1 VPRPSFP
8 VPDHPS
14 ETLSAQEAAPD
25 AGALQ
30 PAVEGGNSPLERR
43 SSSASLSRAH
53 LPVTLGTIMGL
64 ALPTI
69 VEQFFSAGVG
79 LTDTIVAGSTGPN
92 AAAHAA
98 ASAAVGT
105 MTYLQWFAGLMTAAL
120 GVGATAIVARSI
132 GAHRP
137 RLATRVAGT
146 VCSAALLVGIGV
158 AILFFLLPS
167 PIAYLFGLRG
177 LAETYGIQYLRIMS
191 LTVCFQTA
199 GQIGMACLRGAGDTV
214 RPMVVTIAVF
224 VVNALASPTLTFGW
238 FGCPAMGIRGNA
250 VGTLLSF
257 TAAGIVTFGFLITA
271 GAGLRLRRRHF
282 RILPHLLKRVL
293 KIGIPSWAEGM
304 LLWTGQALIVMLVI
318 APTDLSIG
326 VSGATMAAHNAVL
339 RLESVAFLPGFGF
352 GIACSALVG
361 QYLGA
366 KKFADAKRAA
376 NLCGLLAFTTM
387 TITALPMV
395 IFPKMLMGWMVD
407 SEVVVH
413 TGMVPLMLAGLA
425 QPGFAI
431 AIARSAA
438 LKGAGETVSPMLATI
453 TGMILRVILVF
464 TLQYAFDR
472 HGHAAWGLTA
482 VWTCIFIDLNYRAV
496 YNTVV
501 YRRGKWQ
508 MKNV

>member
-1 VPRPSFP
+1 M
-8 VPDHPS
+8 
-14 ETLSAQEAAPD
+14 
-25 AGALQ
+25 
-30 PAVEGGNSPLERR
+30 
-43 SSSASLSRAH
+43 SRAH
-53 LPVTLGTIMGL
+53 LPVTVATIMGL

-79 LTDTIVAGSTGPN
+79 LTDTIVAGNTGPN
-92 AAAHAA
+92 SDAHAA
-98 ASAAVGT
+98 AAAAVGT

-137 RLATRVAGT
+137 RLATRIAGT

-158 AILFFLLPS
+158 AILFFLLPG
-167 PIAYLFGLRG
+167 PIATLFGLRG
-177 LAETYGIQYLRIMS
+177 LAATYGIQYLRHQCL

-224 VVNALASPTLTFGW
+224 FINAIASPMLTFGW
-238 FGCPAMGIRGNA
+238 FGLPMLGIRGNA
-250 VGTLLSF
+250 IGTLLSF
-257 TAAGIVTFGFLITA
+257 MAAGIVTFGFLVTA
-271 GAGLRLRRRHF
+271 GAGLRLRKRHF
-282 RILPHLLKRVL
+282 RIVPHLLVRVM

-326 VSGATMAAHNAVL
+326 VSGATMAAHNVVL

-366 KKFADAKRAA
+366 KKFVEAKRAA
-376 NLCGLLAFTTM
+376 NLCMLLALGTM
-387 TITALPMV
+387 TAAALPMV
-395 IFPKMLMGWMVD
+395 FFPKLLAGWMVD
-407 SEVVVH
+407 SDAVVH
-413 TGMVPLMLAGLA
+413 TAMVPLILAGLA
-425 QPGFAI
+425 QPGFAV

-438 LKGAGETVSPMLATI
+438 LKGAGETVAPMMATI

-464 TLQYAFDR
+464 TLQYLFGRA
-472 HGHAAWGLTA
+472 GHAAWGLTA
-482 VWTCIFIDLNYRAV
+482 VWICIFIDLNYRAV

-501 YRRGKWQ
+501 YRMGKWQ
-508 MKNV
+508 MKRV

>member
-1 VPRPSFP
+1 
-8 VPDHPS
+8 
-14 ETLSAQEAAPD
+14 
-25 AGALQ
+25 
-30 PAVEGGNSPLERR
+30 
-43 SSSASLSRAH
+43 
-53 LPVTLGTIMGL
+53 LPVTVGTVMAL

-79 LTDTIVAGSTGPN
+79 LTDTIVAGNTGPTSD
-92 AAAHAA
+92 AHAA
-98 ASAAVGT
+98 AAAAVGT

-120 GVGATAIVARSI
+120 SVGATAIVARSI

-158 AILFFLLPS
+158 AILFFLLPG
-167 PIAYLFGLRG
+167 PIATLFGLRG
-177 LAETYGIQYLRIMS
+177 LAATYGAQYLRIMA

-199 GQIGMACLRGAGDTV
+199 GLIGMACLRGAGDTV

-224 VVNALASPTLTFGW
+224 LINAVASPALAFGW
-238 FGCPAMGIRGNA
+238 FGLPALGIRGNA
-250 VGTLLSF
+250 IGTLFSF
-257 TAAGIVTFGFLITA
+257 MAAGIVTFGFLVTA

-282 RILPHLLKRVL
+282 RIVPHLLTRVL
-293 KIGIPSWAEGM
+293 KIGVPSWAEGM

-326 VSGATMAAHNAVL
+326 VSGATMAAHNVVL

-366 KKFADAKRAA
+366 KKPAEAKQAA
-376 NLCGLLAFTTM
+376 HLCMLLALGTM
-387 TITALPMV
+387 TAAALPM
-395 IFPKMLMGWMVD
+395 IFFPTLLAGWMVD
-407 SEVVVH
+407 SDVVVH
-413 TGMVPLMLAGLA
+413 TAKIPLILAGLA

-438 LKGAGETVSPMLATI
+438 LKGAGETVAPMMATI

-464 TLQYAFDR
+464 TLQYLFWRA
-472 HGHAAWGLTA
+472 GHAAWGLTA

-496 YNTVV
+496 YNDAV
-501 YRRGKWQ
+501 YRAGKWQ
-508 MKNV
+508 WKRV